1 MADQFPSG
9 EKKGGLT
16 PFAKI
21 LIGLII
27 IGAVGY
33 VAYTY
38 LPEIGGALRVGGGR
52 ENEALV
58 VL

>member
-27 IGAVGY
+27 IGVVGY
-33 VAYTY
+33 AAYKY
-38 LPEIGGALRVGGGR
+38 LPEGGSG
-52 ENEALV
+52 
-58 VL
+58 